1 MGYYTQS
8 HNMAATQ
15 FNDQHSAAM
24 FLLEGRNQDLL
35 GSLKITEQQ
44 LNAYAERQENG
55 DWLDEGTFNETFG
68 IWPDDVINKVE
79 LQFEYEGDA
88 RMDVESGWLG
98 LKTSQM
104 GGNETRN
111 QFVDR
116 VRGVLKTYSN
126 QDADVEIASFS
137 YTS

>member
-24 FLLEGRNQDLL
+24 FLLEGRNEDLL

-55 DWLDEGTFNETFG
+55 DWLDEGTFNKAFG
-68 IWPDDVINKVE
+68 IWPDDVFSKVE

-116 VRGVLKTYSN
+116 VRSVLKTYSN

>member
-44 LNAYAERQENG
+44 LNAYA
-55 DWLDEGTFNETFG
+55 
-68 IWPDDVINKVE
+68 VE

>member
-55 DWLDEGTFNETFG
+55 DWLDESTFNETFG
-68 IWPDDVINKVE
+68 IWPDDVFSKVD

-88 RMDVESGWLG
+88 RMDVENGWLG